1 MGKAET
7 IRDGPFYDRV
17 MRWREDKEKTASV
30 KKQQV
35 DRSSMQVAQ
44 NSIRFDLADLPRHPH
59 HLHLL
64 PLAVLTLTLLC

>member
-35 DRSSMQVAQ
+35 DRSSMQVGDVPI
-44 NSIRFDLADLPRHPH
+44 SSLLISPKLPVQ
-59 HLHLL
+59 
-64 PLAVLTLTLLC
+64 A